1 MLSELI
7 IWVVVLTIV
16 SNLFYRRGIKA
27 GIKHSLL
34 TLKLNSDQVSV
45 LNEEL
50 KKDSGDL
57 ARETLDEIPKKVIN

>member
-7 IWVVVLTIV
+7 IWAVVLTIV
-16 SNLFYRRGIKA
+16 SNLSYRRGIKA
-27 GIKHSLL
+27 GIKHCLL